1 MAKRAATA
9 GLLTA
14 LALALGYLEHL
25 LPLQLLVP
33 LPGIK
38 LGLSNIVTLFALIAL
53 GKRYAFSILL
63 ARCLLQGMLFGSVP
77 SLAFSLSGG
86 ILAMLVMSLLKQG
99 YPSFFFRHRDQRS
112 RRYMPP
118 DRTDHLCRYLFSKQC
133 CTCLSADFIGGRGHQ
148 RVLYRAGRAAI
159 SGAFGPYGV
168 GKRYGRVK

>member
-86 ILAMLVMSLLKQG
+86 ILV
-99 YPSFFFRHRDQRS
+99 
-112 RRYMPP
+112 
-118 DRTDHLCRYLFSKQC
+118 
-133 CTCLSADFIGGRGHQ
+133 CL
-148 RVLYRAGRAAI
+148 
-159 SGAFGPYGV
+159 
-168 GKRYGRVK
+168 

>member
-86 ILAMLVMSLLKQG
+86 ILSMLVMSLLKQG
-99 YPSFFFRHRDQRS
+99 YPSFFSVIGISAAGATCHQIGQIICAGIFFQS
-112 RRYMPP
+112 SAV
-118 DRTDHLCRYLFSKQC
+118 LAYLPVLLAAGGISGC
-133 CTCLSADFIGGRGHQ
+133 CTGLVGQLFLARSAHMGLGNDTA
-148 RVLYRAGRAAI
+148 V
-159 SGAFGPYGV
+159 
-168 GKRYGRVK
+168 